1 MKQSNRINVAISNLY
16 WKNLKKILDAIDV
29 SITDFAKSVA
39 PMPVVEGSRF
49 SRIQY
54 RMTMKALKALISDSN
69 EAESKNVAMNYWTEI
84 NDCYR
89 NYYPREKFEL

>member
-1 MKQSNRINVAISNLY
+1 MKQSNRVNVAISDLY
-16 WKNLKKILDAIDV
+16 WDNLKKILDAIDV
-29 SITDFAKSVA
+29 SVTDFAKSA
-39 PMPVVEGSRF
+39 PMPVAEGSRF

-54 RMTMKALKALISDSN
+54 RMNMKALKGLISDSD
-69 EAESKNVAMNYWTEI
+69 EASSKDVAMNYWTEI